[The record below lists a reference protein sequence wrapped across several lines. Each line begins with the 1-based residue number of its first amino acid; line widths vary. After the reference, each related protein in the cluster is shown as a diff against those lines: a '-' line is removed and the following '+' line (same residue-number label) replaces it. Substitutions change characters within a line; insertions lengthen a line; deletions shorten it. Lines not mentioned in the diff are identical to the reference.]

1 MGLDFEDPF
10 DEPDTALA
18 RDRWDRPLIMAPP
31 DTFPDWPWPPGPNGE
46 RKDGLRPYTRTS
58 TLAGELDNGV
68 GLAIWTRRHVAL
80 AVARAAEATRALLV
94 SCEYGDKQ
102 LDEYIERALEQAKRD
117 EHAPGV
123 KGPDRADWGTAVHRF
138 TEPDSPP
145 MAPEKIRADI
155 DAINDLY
162 ERTGWEVVA
171 TEVFVVNDPLS
182 CAGTFDHLLRHRQ
195 TGVVRLADKKTGDLH
210 PLSMAIQLAVYSG
223 GALYDVQSGRR
234 SSFMDGIDG
243 SYDANVGFIVH
254 APFGEGKAELV
265 EVDLV
270 QGRIAARLAQTV
282 REYKKN
288 EANLLRLVP

>member
-10 DEPDTALA
+10 DEPDVTLA

-31 DTFPDWPWPPGPNGE
+31 PGEWPRPPGVNGE

-80 AVARAAEATRALLV
+80 AVARAADATVALLR

-117 EHAPGV
+117 EHPLGV

-155 DAINDLY
+155 DAINELY
-162 ERTGWEVVA
+162 ERTGWEVVD
-171 TEVFVVNDPLS
+171 TEVFVVNDHLTA
-182 CAGTFDHLLRHRQ
+182 AGTFDHLLRHKQ
-195 TGVVRLADKKTGDLH
+195 TGRIRMADKKTGDLH
-210 PLSMAIQLAVYSG
+210 PLAMAIQLSVYASG
-223 GALYDVQSGRR
+223 ERYNAMTGERTKLTA
-234 SSFMDGIDG
+234 GICDP
-243 SYDANVGFIVH
+243 DLFDPNVGFIIH
-254 APFGEGKAELV
+254 APFGEGRAELV

-270 QGRIAARLAQTV
+270 QGRIAARLCQSV
-282 REYKKN
+282 REFKKN
-288 EANLLRLVP
+288 EASLMKLVP